1 MQNINA
7 PEKVIMSQKQS
18 LEYLASQMDQERQT
32 YMPQWRDVCD
42 YLMPTRPK
50 WQITDHNKG
59 DRRNQ
64 KIIDSTACFAH
75 RTARAGI
82 MSGVTSP
89 ARPWFRLSIPDK
101 ELAESGAVK
110 NWLYDV
116 GGRMNNMFL
125 RSNLYQVLPSV
136 YGDMLGIST
145 GCMLAER
152 DLDSVLR
159 FYSIPMG
166 SYCLSLDDKLRV
178 RVFYRDLQYNVRQLI
193 EKFGMTDPDRP
204 DEIDW
209 SKFSNTVKTLYSQKN
224 MEATIQVRHFILP
237 NPDFDPR
244 KAQSKFKRF
253 LSCYYERAYMGAG
266 PSPIGSDMA
275 DDVYLREAGY
285 DYFPVLAP
293 RWEVSGE
300 DIYGNNCP
308 GFEALGDI
316 RALQLMQK
324 RKAQGIEKQMNP
336 PLRAFNS
343 LKNQNI
349 QGLPGRTTY
358 VDPNGTQAGVAPI
371 YEVRPDINGMLLDIQ
386 DHQQRIRRAFYED
399 LFLMLASSNDPNR
412 TATEIIER
420 KEEKLLALG
429 PVLEQ
434 LNQDLL
440 DPLIDIAFFEMLEQ
454 GQIPEPPPEIQ
465 GMDIRVEYI
474 SIMAQ
479 SQKLIGIGSLERFLG
494 MVGQIASFDPSVL
507 DKVDADQAVDEYAD
521 MTSVPPRVVRSDEV
535 AAEIRA
541 KRNEAAA
548 AQAQS
553 EQMAQAAQ
561 SAKNLSQASL
571 DGNNA
576 LNATLNQAQV
586 GAV

>member
-1 MQNINA
+1 MQNIQN
-7 PEKVIMSQKQS
+7 PEKVIMTQKQS
-18 LEYLASQMDQERQT
+18 LEYLASQMDQERTT
-32 YMPQWRDVCD
+32 YVPQWRDVCD
-42 YLMPTRPK
+42 YLIPTRPK
-50 WQITDHNKG
+50 WQITDHNQG

-89 ARPWFRLSIPDK
+89 ARPWFRLSVPDK
-101 ELAESGAVK
+101 ELAENASVK

-116 GGRMNNMFL
+116 GLRMNNVFL
-125 RSNLYQVLPSV
+125 RSNLYQVLPVV
-136 YGDMLGIST
+136 YGDMIAIST

-152 DLDSVLR
+152 DLDTVLR

-166 SYCLSLDDKLRV
+166 SFCLSLDDKLRV
-178 RVFYRDLQYNVRQLI
+178 RTFYRDLQYNVRQLV
-193 EKFGMTDPDRP
+193 EKFGITDPDKP
-204 DEIDW
+204 EEIDW
-209 SKFSNTVKTLYSQKN
+209 SKFSTTVKTLYSQKN
-224 MEATIQVRHFILP
+224 FEATIQVRHFILQ
-237 NPDFDPR
+237 NPDYNPNR
-244 KAQSKFKRF
+244 PQAKYKKF
-253 LSCYYERAYMGAG
+253 LSSYYERSYIGSG
-266 PSPIGSDMA
+266 PSPIGSDMNN
-275 DDVYLREAGY
+275 DVFLRESGY

-324 RKAQGIEKQMNP
+324 RKAQGIEKQINP

-349 QGLPGRTTY
+349 QGLPGRTTF

-440 DPLIDIAFFEMLEQ
+440 DPLIDITFFEMLEQ
-454 GQIPEPPPEIQ
+454 GLIPEPPQEIQ
-465 GMDIRVEYI
+465 GMEIRVEYI

-479 SQKLIGIGSLERFLG
+479 SQKLIGIGSLERFLS
-494 MVGQIASFDPSVL
+494 MAGQVAQFDPKAL
-507 DKVDADQAVDEYAD
+507 DKIDTDQAIDEYAE

-541 KRNEAAA
+541 RRDQAA
-548 AQAQS
+548 AQQAQM
-553 EQMAQAAQ
+553 EQMQQAAMA
-561 SAKNLSQASL
+561 AKNLSQSNL
-571 DGNNA
+571 SGDNA
-576 LNATLNQAQV
+576 LSAVAAQAQA
-586 GAV
+586 GSI

>member
-1 MQNINA
+1 MDNINF
-7 PEKVIMSQKQS
+7 PEKVKMSRKQS
-18 LEYLASQMDQERQT
+18 LEYLASQMENERNT
-32 YMPQWRDVCD
+32 YVAQWRDVCD
-42 YLMPTRPK
+42 HLMPTRPK

-64 KIIDSTACFAH
+64 KIIDSTASFAH
-75 RTARAGI
+75 RTARAGV

-101 ELAESGAVK
+101 TLAESSPVK
-110 NWLYDV
+110 NWLFDV
-116 GGRMNNMFL
+116 TQRMNNVYL
-125 RSNLYQVLPSV
+125 RSNLYQVLPTV
-136 YGDMLGIST
+136 YGDMIGIST

-152 DLDSVLR
+152 DLDTVLR

-166 SYCLSLDDKLRV
+166 SFCIGLDDKLRV
-178 RVFYRDLQYNVRQLI
+178 RTFFRDLQYNVRQLV

-204 DEIDW
+204 EDIDW
-209 SKFSNTVKTLYSQKN
+209 DKFSTTVKTLYSQKN
-224 MEATIQVRHFILP
+224 FEATIQVRHFILP
-237 NPDFDPR
+237 NPDFNPGR
-244 KAQSKFKRF
+244 PQAKYKRF
-253 LSCYYERAYMGAG
+253 LSCYYERSYIGSG
-266 PSPIGSDMA
+266 PSPINSDMA
-275 DDVYLREAGY
+275 EDIYLRESGY

-324 RKAQGIEKQMNP
+324 RKAQGIEKQINP

-358 VDPNGTQAGVAPI
+358 VDPSGTQAGVAPI

-386 DHQQRIRRAFYED
+386 DHQFRIRRAFYED

-412 TATEIIER
+412 TATEIMER

-440 DPLIDIAFFEMLEQ
+440 DPLIDITFFEMIEQ
-454 GQIPEPPPEIQ
+454 GQLPEPPPEIQ
-465 GMDIRVEYI
+465 GLDIKVEYI

-479 SQKLIGIGSLERFLG
+479 AQKLIGIGTLERFLG
-494 MVGQIASFDPSVL
+494 MASQIVQFSPSSI
-507 DKVDADQAVDEYAD
+507 DKIDADQAIDEYAE
-521 MTSVPPRVVRSDEV
+521 MTSIPPRVVRSDEAV
-535 AAEIRA
+535 AEIRQA
-541 KRNEAAA
+541 QAQA
-548 AQAQS
+548 AQAQMQM
-553 EQMAQAAQ
+553 EQMQQAAAA
-561 SAKNLSQASL
+561 AKNLSQANLSG
-571 DGNNA
+571 DNA
-576 LNATLNQAQV
+576 LNAAISQ
-586 GAV
+586 GI